1 MTKRWGKLVSR
12 IIIWSYCGKWYLW
25 NEITWFI
32 AVFFQHASLGVCCNM
47 GSGCPPVVKL
57 IAKLLTNIAKLKYS
71 QRINGSFFNF
81 SFEQVFHGGEAGWG
95 SGLKPWTLCSLVWWC
110 RKIISKYFSVIVRKS
125 YFSMVTTHN
134 KKKILVSDKE
144 F

>member
-1 MTKRWGKLVSR
+1 MK
-12 IIIWSYCGKWYLW
+12 
-25 NEITWFI
+25 
-32 AVFFQHASLGVCCNM
+32 SLGLSRYFFSTPSWEFV
-47 GSGCPPVVKL
+47 VTWALAVLQLEVKL
-57 IAKLLTNIAKLKYS
+57 IAKLLTNTAKLEYS
-71 QRINGSFFNF
+71 QRVNGSFFNF

-134 KKKILVSDKE
+134 KKKILVSDKA